1 MGLRWSTLLILLLSC
16 MKLIQMSI
24 RSGFALQTY
33 MLGRG
38 ALRDFSDDPTKST
51 EGLLEAIQ
59 MAWIDEAR

>member
-1 MGLRWSTLLILLLSC
+1 

-33 MLGRG
+33 MLGC
-38 ALRDFSDDPTKST
+38 ALPDFSDDPTKST